1 MNIARKIIE
10 AHKLN
15 FGSLPPLQQCSVSGS
30 ALFNA
35 DCLDILPFIPDKSV
49 QLILAD
55 LPYGTTQNK
64 WDGVLPLDL
73 LWQQYERIIAD
84 NGCIV
89 LTADGIFTG
98 VLMMSNPKWFKYKL
112 IWDKKST
119 SGFLNAKKM
128 PLRRHEDILIFAKGK
143 TTYNPIM
150 EERGKPRKKG
160 GYVGGNKGTY
170 GSHKED
176 VKFNNEYYPT
186 SIIEISNAN
195 QKAKQHPTEKPL
207 ELMKWII
214 RTYSN
219 ECDVVLDNTMGVG
232 TTCLGAK
239 ELNRSFIGIE
249 KEVKYYNLAVGRIF
263 QSTESIYKNIQSK
276 ENYDKLLSSGMFWEF
291 HPELSGNWDSD
302 KVVVCQHC
310 H

>member
-1 MNIARKIIE
+1 MIAQKIIE
-10 AHKLN
+10 ALN
-15 FGSLPPLQQCSVSGS
+15 LNTALKPQYCQCSVSGS

-35 DCLDILPFIPDKSV
+35 DCMDILPLIPDKSV

-64 WDGVLPLDL
+64 WDSVLPLDL
-73 LWQQYERIIAD
+73 LWQNYSRILSE

-98 VLMMSNPKWFKYKL
+98 VLMMSKPNWFKYKL

-176 VKFNNEYYPT
+176 IKFNNEYYPT

-207 ELMKWII
+207 ELMKWLIS
-214 RTYSN
+214 TYSN
-219 ECDVVLDNTMGVG
+219 EGELVLDNTMGSG
-232 TTCLGAK
+232 TTNLACIK
-239 ELNRSFIGIE
+239 LNRKSIGIE
-249 KEVKYYNLAVGRIF
+249 KEKQYYDVAVRRA
-263 QSTESIYKNIQSK
+263 SEY
-276 ENYDKLLSSGMFWEF
+276 
-291 HPELSGNWDSD
+291 
-302 KVVVCQHC
+302 C

>member
-1 MNIARKIIE
+1 MLDCIE
-10 AHKLN
+10 IFMVNLML
-15 FGSLPPLQQCSVSGS
+15 G
-30 ALFNA
+30 
-35 DCLDILPFIPDKSV
+35 DCLERMKEIPDKSV

-64 WDGVLPLDL
+64 WDSVLPLDL
-73 LWQQYERIIAD
+73 LWRQYERIITD
-84 NGCIV
+84 NGCVV

-98 VLMMSNPKWFKYKL
+98 VLMMSKPKWFKYKL

-170 GSHKED
+170 GSYNED

-214 RTYSN
+214 NTYSN
-219 ECDVVLDNTMGVG
+219 EGELVLDNTMGVG
-232 TTCLGAK
+232 TTGLAAK
-239 ELNRSFIGIE
+239 NLNRKFIGIE
-249 KEVKYYNLAVGRIF
+249 KDETYFKIAQDRINA
-263 QSTESIYKNIQSK
+263 I
-276 ENYDKLLSSGMFWEF
+276 
-291 HPELSGNWDSD
+291 
-302 KVVVCQHC
+302 
-310 H
+310 

>member
-1 MNIARKIIE
+1 
-10 AHKLN
+10 
-15 FGSLPPLQQCSVSGS
+15 
-30 ALFNA
+30 
-35 DCLDILPFIPDKSV
+35 
-49 QLILAD
+49 
-55 LPYGTTQNK
+55 
-64 WDGVLPLDL
+64 
-73 LWQQYERIIAD
+73 
-84 NGCIV
+84 
-89 LTADGIFTG
+89 
-98 VLMMSNPKWFKYKL
+98 MMSNRKWFKYKL

-214 RTYSN
+214 STYSN
-219 ECDVVLDNTMGVG
+219 ECEFVLDNTMGVG

-239 ELNRSFIGIE
+239 ELNRKFIGIE
-249 KEVKYYNLAVGRIF
+249 KEVKYYELAVGRVF
-263 QSTESIYKNIQSK
+263 
-276 ENYDKLLSSGMFWEF
+276 G
-291 HPELSGNWDSD
+291 
-302 KVVVCQHC
+302 QHC